1 MMRNLDMTAL
11 RAFVTVSDTG
21 GVTKASGFLNLTQSA
36 VSMQLKRLEESVGVS
51 LLDRSSRKLA
61 LTSEGEQMLSYARRM
76 LVLNDEILTR
86 LTSRDYEGQLVLG
99 VPSDIV
105 YPAIPQVL
113 HRFNAAFPRMKVQLV
128 SSFTSRLRRMLERG
142 EVHLA
147 LATEPQLE
155 NGGETLLQR
164 PLIWV
169 GAMDGQ
175 QWRGRPLRLA
185 FEEMCIFRQAVQRAL
200 DLAGIPWEM
209 AVESDNT
216 RSIEASISAD
226 LAVSACIDGTEPHY
240 VAQIRHGG
248 ALPELPQVKINMYG
262 ADLAKSEPEQALADF
277 VRQAV
282 GAM

>member
-1 MMRNLDMTAL
+1 MIRNLDLTAL

-51 LLDRSSRKLA
+51 LLDRSARKLS
-61 LTSEGEQMLSYARRM
+61 LTSQGEQMLSYARRM
-76 LVLNDEILTR
+76 LSLNDEVLTR
-86 LTSRDYEGQLVLG
+86 LTSQDYEGQLVLG

-147 LATEPQLE
+147 LATEPHLE
-155 NGGETLLQR
+155 SGGETLLER
-164 PLIWV
+164 PLVWV
-169 GAMDGQ
+169 GAVDGQ
-175 QWRGRPLRLA
+175 QWRNRPLRLA
-185 FEEMCIFRQAVQRAL
+185 FEELCIFRHAVQRAL

-216 RSIEASISAD
+216 RTIEASISAD
-226 LAVSACIDGTEPHY
+226 LAVNACIDGAEPRY
-240 VAQIRHGG
+240 VARIRHGG
-248 ALPELPQVKINMYG
+248 ALPDLPQVKINMYG
-262 ADLAKSEPEQALADF
+262 ADLAKSEPERALADF
-277 VRQAV
+277 VRQAFET
-282 GAM
+282 M